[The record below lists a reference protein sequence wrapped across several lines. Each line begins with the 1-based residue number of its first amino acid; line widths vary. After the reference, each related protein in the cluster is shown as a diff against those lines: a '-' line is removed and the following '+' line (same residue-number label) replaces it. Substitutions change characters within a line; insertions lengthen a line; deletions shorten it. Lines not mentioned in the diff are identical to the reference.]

1 MKKRIYIRLS
11 IIFFVLCVGIFA
23 YGLSVIGLFTK
34 GKVMVKALAN
44 NNVEYEVI
52 TGSFKL
58 ESQLP
63 DTISNVDVSS
73 IFISGRPN
81 PFQADYTKTYNY
93 FILEGRVT
101 GLTQAYPNIP
111 RNPIVT
117 VSSWEQ
123 ANFTLLGLLGILI
136 SVMLYLS
143 FSFRRIFII
152 ANKPGILEL
161 SLMGHEKE
169 VEEEAEMEEEYE
181 LAGLDSIDQKLVS

>member
-1 MKKRIYIRLS
+1 
-11 IIFFVLCVGIFA
+11 
-23 YGLSVIGLFTK
+23 
-34 GKVMVKALAN
+34 MVKARAN
-44 NNVEYEVI
+44 NDADYEVI

-58 ESQLP
+58 ETQLP

-73 IFISGRPN
+73 IFINGHPN

-93 FILEGRVT
+93 FILQGKVT
-101 GLTQAYPNIP
+101 GLTQGSPNVP

-117 VSSWEQ
+117 ASSWEQ
-123 ANFTLLGLLGILI
+123 VNFTLLGLLGILI

-143 FSFRRIFII
+143 FNFRRIFII

-169 VEEEAEMEEEYE
+169 EEEGTEEEYE
-181 LAGLDSIDQKLVS
+181 LTDLDNIDQKLVS